1 MVVRKVSMIL
11 VGGVFGF
18 HLKPDMQVHLA
29 LFLIAL
35 MIVAHLVARP
45 FDELTK
51 AHRVL
56 QWLELGSLCVCWLT
70 LHAGTVFFIG
80 EKEGRISHESLTAL
94 SFYVVGGNL
103 LFTLYLVAVYVRAAC
118 KEVKKENPKMF
129 SHKQSAALASAAASY
144 FRELIKSDSF
154 KPKMSKTKSGGG
166 FVNPMFSSGTTEGE
180 LQMAD
185 RQDTKTKDGGNSK
198 IISARD
204 SASEKGSKEGHPPL
218 PEHWEAFKDEV
229 SGNYYYYNHE
239 TDESQWEAPI

>member
-35 MIVAHLVARP
+35 MIVAHLIAMP

-51 AHRVL
+51 DHRVL
-56 QWLELGSLCVCWLT
+56 HWLEMGSLSICWLT

-80 EKEGRISHESLTAL
+80 EKEGRVSHESLTAL
-94 SFYVVGGNL
+94 SFYVVVGNL
-103 LFTLYLVAVYVRAAC
+103 LFTLFLTTSYFRAAC
-118 KEVKKENPKMF
+118 KEVKKENPDLF
-129 SHKQSAALASAAASY
+129 SRKRSSALAIAAASY
-144 FRELIKSDSF
+144 FRELIKRDSF

-166 FVNPMFSSGTTEGE
+166 LVNPMFSSGTTEGE

-185 RQDTKTKDGGNSK
+185 RQDTKKNDSDTFKNISVSDCANEDGDERHS
-198 IISARD
+198 
-204 SASEKGSKEGHPPL
+204 PL
-218 PEHWEAFKDEV
+218 PEHWEMFKDDV
-229 SGNYYYYNHE
+229 SGDYFYYNHE